1 MIVVHHGSTGEAG
14 EKYLYICNL
23 CSVHAMQWKGCVVLY
38 KYQTRFGIGGFQ
50 WKIDSG
56 RNSTV
61 YDGQGEEGDDRG
73 RANEQ
78 GLGVR
83 DGVVYIIHTTQWK
96 K

>member
-1 MIVVHHGSTGEAG
+1 
-14 EKYLYICNL
+14 
-23 CSVHAMQWKGCVVLY
+23 MQWKGCVVLY

-61 YDGQGEEGDDRG
+61 YDGQGEEGDGRG
-73 RANEQ
+73 EANEQ
-78 GLGVR
+78 GLGAG